1 MGREVVQ
8 LEDGRLLDD
17 FHIEKRK
24 QGVSLKLKEK
34 KKKEREIHIIPSNI
48 MVYKTNH
55 HECIYTALIL

>member
-34 KKKEREIHIIPSNI
+34 KKKRERDPYYSQ
-48 MVYKTNH
+48 
-55 HECIYTALIL
+55 

>member
-34 KKKEREIHIIPSNI
+34 KKKRERS
-48 MVYKTNH
+48 
-55 HECIYTALIL
+55 ILFPVILWFIKPTTMNVFTLH